1 MKRTLTIYAFMMA
14 ATMLFAIPAIRK
26 PFTIT
31 QSDGTTLTVMLRGD
45 EHFHYYVNMAG
56 QPLVQRPDGMYREAT
71 MFEVKNMHAGWEAKK
86 REANNRRLRRA
97 AKRRAKGDYTGEKR
111 GLVVLVNFADKSL
124 STRGTRSA
132 FNDMFNLKGYNK
144 NDHIGS
150 VRDYFYEQSYGQL
163 TIDFDVVG
171 PYTVSKKMAYY
182 GENDSEGN
190 DVHPAEMVIE
200 ALRLADADV
209 DYRNYDWDS
218 DGEVDQVY
226 VIYAGY
232 GEAMGVAANTIWPHE
247 WDLESGSDY
256 SDGAG
261 PIYLDDMKLNTY
273 ACGSE
278 LLGSS
283 GTTLNTIGTAVH
295 EFSHCLGLPDMYDTT
310 SEGGNFGLDSWSVMC
325 AGSYNGPEEWGEV
338 PAAYTSY
345 ERMFAGWLTPV
356 ELDAPRIVSEM
367 QPLSSTPE
375 AYIIYNDARKNEYYL
390 LENRQNEKFD
400 SYLYGHGMLVLH
412 VDYDED
418 AWYENTVN
426 NDANH
431 QRCTIIPADNQFM
444 TGYYGGQT
452 YATSTD
458 LAGDPYPGTSGNH
471 ELTDTSKPAATL
483 YNRNLSGTKLM
494 GCPLTD
500 IQEKNGDISFVV
512 MGGIKIDTPEL
523 EAESDITATSFTAN
537 WKAVS
542 DAEEYTLQ
550 LRTVHEGKDI
560 SEMLILSEDF
570 SGFAT
575 VTRDGTND
583 IGTRLDTY
591 MQQSGWTG
599 TKCFASTS
607 RLKMGS
613 ASVSGVLT
621 SPLIENTESGSV
633 TIAFSEVE
641 YNNTVGGNI
650 VVELLEGSSKTA
662 VQTFTVTS
670 GSTSHVV
677 TFEAAAAP
685 FYLRITAVKRIYL
698 TAVAIYDGAY
708 TMEQIESGEAE
719 GVDVQTFTT
728 TDTHYTFTGL
738 DATLPY
744 SYRVNATTGTASSQ
758 WTAWTPV
765 TLAGDPVNPADVN
778 RDGHVDSH
786 DVLLVY
792 EYIQQHGSGEAA
804 RAEDVNADGLV
815 DAQDVLCIYA
825 VMRDN

>member
-1 MKRTLTIYAFMMA
+1 MMA

-31 QSDGTTLTVMLRGD
+31 QADGTTLTVMLRGD

-56 QPLVQRPDGMYREAT
+56 QPLVKRADGMYREAT
-71 MFEVKNMHAGWEAKK
+71 MFEVKNMRAGWEAKK

-124 STRGTRSA
+124 STSGTRSA
-132 FNDMFNLKGYNK
+132 FNDMFNQKGYNQ

-232 GEAMGVAANTIWPHE
+232 GEAMGGASNTIWPHE
-247 WDLESGSDY
+247 WDLESATDY
-256 SDGAG
+256 SDGNG
-261 PIYLDDMKLNTY
+261 PIYLDDMKLSTY

-278 LLGSS
+278 LRGAS

-310 SEGGNFGLDSWSVMC
+310 EAAVNFGLDCWSVMC
-325 AGSYNGPEEWGEV
+325 AGSYNGPEDWGEV

-452 YATSTD
+452 YATATD

-500 IQEKNGDISFVV
+500 IQEKNGVISFVC

-542 DAEEYTLQ
+542 DAGEYTLQ

-570 SGFAT
+570 SEFAT

-591 MQQSGWTG
+591 MHWPGWTG

-621 SPLIENTESGSV
+621 SPLIENTGSGSV

-650 VVELLEGSSKTA
+650 VVELLDGSSKTA
-662 VQTFTVTS
+662 LQTFTVTS

-677 TFEAAAAP
+677 AFESAAAP

-719 GVDVQTFTT
+719 GVDIQTFTT

-744 SYRVNATTGTASSQ
+744 SYRVNATSGTASSQ

-792 EYIQQHGSGEAA
+792 EYIQQHGSGEATA
-804 RAEDVNADGLV
+804 AEDVNADGQV